1 MLFYCFIVCF
11 TRLSLCVC
19 CGGVPI
25 FSLKFRIFPLWASF
39 RFWGVLVCFC
49 VFVFCKVV
57 WFSYKHLHFFY
68 KVLHFSYKHLRFFY
82 KVVRIFFKHLL
93 RMFANFLLILVVW
106 AFFHFWGFLWAWNL
120 YTFRV
125 DTIVRWYT
133 NTGFVGFFFTCNCTF
148 SIVKW

>member
-25 FSLKFRIFPLWASF
+25 FSLKFTIFVLWASF

-68 KVLHFSYKHLRFFY
+68 KV
-82 KVVRIFFKHLL
+82 VRIFFKHLL
-93 RMFANFLLILVVW
+93 RMFANFLLILFVC
-106 AFFHFWGFLWAWNL
+106 ACFGFWRVIWAWNL

-133 NTGFVGFFFTCNCTF
+133 NTGFVGFFSQYFTVEN
-148 SIVKW
+148 VLLQM